1 MDVTEWLRSLGLEQY
16 APAFE
21 QNHISPELLPSL
33 SGDDLKELGVASLG
47 HRRAMLAAI
56 AGLRAGPAA
65 AAVSTPKPA
74 AGAAAE
80 RRQLTVMFCDL
91 VGSTAL
97 SARLDP
103 EELSEVIGAYHRS
116 VAEGGRGLRPVAR
129 PLSDTSRNPLIRNE
143 TGAIR
148 KMPAAAKSQC
158 AGKSLRAA
166 FLMHCASASR
176 RRNALGQ
183 CSRDGPNALSQY
195 PPRPFPMALKQGG
208 RCEPRVDAV
217 NPDGEPPAAGA
228 IAAPRLR
235 SPSPDRARTRH
246 RPARSPPGPP

>member
-1 MDVTEWLRSLGLEQY
+1 MDVTEWLRSLGLGQY
-16 APAFE
+16 ASAFE

-47 HRRAMLAAI
+47 HRRAMLAGI

-65 AAVSTPKPA
+65 AADVSAAEPA

-116 VAEGGRGLRPVAR
+116 VAEGWRKVGRGRGEGFRCGPKHSPR
-129 PLSDTSRNPLIRNE
+129 E
-143 TGAIR
+143 T
-148 KMPAAAKSQC
+148 AAAK
-158 AGKSLRAA
+158 
-166 FLMHCASASR
+166 
-176 RRNALGQ
+176 
-183 CSRDGPNALSQY
+183 
-195 PPRPFPMALKQGG
+195 
-208 RCEPRVDAV
+208 
-217 NPDGEPPAAGA
+217 
-228 IAAPRLR
+228 
-235 SPSPDRARTRH
+235 
-246 RPARSPPGPP
+246 